1 MIRKISVVSFNP
13 SVFSWNKHLGPVSPI
28 RSVEHEMHPRRH
40 PLSSQHPDNQDH
52 QSEDDQVDPQSVDPQ
67 SVDPQSVD
75 HPEISNLG
83 DMFRLDDTI
92 GRSDPMS
99 PADPSE
105 NTVSQE
111 PQGRD
116 PIRQMS
122 VEQWLES
129 LRRNDR
135 TFYNIMAMEVWSIA
149 KSMDTLLPGFWSK
162 FMANRQ
168 LAVQNFVTQRRTD
181 KGTGLRLEDLGDP
194 QGEPPA
200 NSEIKS

>member
-40 PLSSQHPDNQDH
+40 PLSSQHPDVQDH
-52 QSEDDQVDPQSVDPQ
+52 QSVDHQSVDPVDHQ
-67 SVDPQSVD
+67 SVA
-75 HPEISNLG
+75 HPEISDLG
-83 DMFRLDDTI
+83 DTFRLDDTI

-99 PADPSE
+99 PADPGE

-111 PQGRD
+111 PQGSD
-116 PIRQMS
+116 PISQMS

-135 TFYNIMAMEVWSIA
+135 TFYNMMAMEVWSIA

-168 LAVQNFVTQRRTD
+168 LAVQNFVVQRRTD

-200 NSEIKS
+200 NSDIKS